1 MRLYNS
7 QSRLKEDFKTIMPNK
22 VLLYVCGITPNNA
35 THLGHAFT
43 YVFFDVLVR
52 YLRHKGF
59 DVNYL
64 QNVTDINDGD
74 DVIAQAQKTGRSW
87 NQEAEYW
94 VDHFHQQ
101 MDALNVVHPNQFIF
115 ATSIVDKIINTNSEL
130 IKKGYAYEK
139 SGNVYFDI
147 DTFPRYGE
155 LSRYTKEQMLHI
167 SKDRGNN
174 PDDPDKKNPL
184 DFVLWFKSEDD
195 PAWDSP
201 WGRGRPGWHI
211 ECSTMI
217 NNLLGSQ
224 IDIHGGGRDLIYPH
238 HESEI
243 AQSESYT
250 GKVPFVNTWM
260 HTSMVLC
267 EGEKMSKSL
276 GNLVLA
282 NDLLKKFSPNAIRWM
297 LLSHH
302 YRSPWE
308 YEEFELKQ
316 DEVKVSN
323 ILKAS
328 FRISDN
334 YDLEN
339 IKKFEH
345 IMDDD
350 LNTPSVLKYIE
361 KLVEDNKIKEAR
373 QILDILGFT
382 FE

>member
-7 QSRLKEDFKTIMPNK
+7 QSRLKEDFKTIRPNK

>member
-22 VLLYVCGITPNNA
+22 VLMYVCGITPNNA

>member
-7 QSRLKEDFKTIMPNK
+7 QSRLKEDFKTIRPNK

-74 DVIAQAQKTGRSW
+74 DVIAQAKKTGRSW

-147 DTFPRYGE
+147 DTFPKYGE

-260 HTSMVLC
+260 HTSMVLY

-316 DEVKVSN
+316 DEVKVSK

-339 IKKFEH
+339 IIKFEH

>member
-147 DTFPRYGE
+147 DTFPKYGE